1 MSTDLRSEYVCFG
14 FFVIIHYNSKFRLLF
29 SPVKK
34 PLVVSGWRIDEEQKL
49 IIRQFQIAFG
59 EKNARARH
67 TRCYITCTRSRN
79 YSTKVLPM
87 CEHIKYPLL
96 LHFGVHG

>member
-59 EKNARARH
+59 EKNARAR
-67 TRCYITCTRSRN
+67 RN